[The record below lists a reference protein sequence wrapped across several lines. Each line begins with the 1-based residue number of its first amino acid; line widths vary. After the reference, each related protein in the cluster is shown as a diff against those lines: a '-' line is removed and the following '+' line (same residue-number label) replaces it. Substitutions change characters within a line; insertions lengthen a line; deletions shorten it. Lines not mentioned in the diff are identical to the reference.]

1 MTDRRFTEIDLR
13 GMLERATGYERDAI
27 PERFLIK
34 SRLRRHEWHI
44 IVEPDTP
51 EKLLVVITVQS
62 TRTESM
68 KDTYLEV
75 TFRRGRAIAATLRGS
90 AFDACA
96 SSSSSGG
103 RIGV

>member
-51 EKLLVVITVQS
+51 EKLLVVITAYPV
-62 TRTESM
+62 
-68 KDTYLEV
+68 D
-75 TFRRGRAIAATLRGS
+75 
-90 AFDACA
+90 
-96 SSSSSGG
+96 
-103 RIGV
+103 